1 MAIVVDVSREA
12 LSEDC
17 RGGFDSAGN
26 ATRVTRLRAC
36 CVAARALASG
46 ADAVCV
52 FATDASENGRS
63 KTGVGANRALCLA
76 TSAREAARALA
87 SFERS
92 VGLDGATDDDGR
104 SFCHEKKKR
113 AMALPKGAPLPTSLS
128 LAAMALRRMAAASP
142 PRAADAADDADDADA
157 SPRRS
162 VVVLLA
168 SDGFERGTSV
178 DENSAW
184 IDAIDA
190 SMEKLRV
197 FDADAT
203 CHVLCVAPARDE
215 ETRAAA
221 VAAMTRCAA
230 CARDEKE
237 RKEKKTSPSVCVS
250 FPAAL
255 TDAHRDTCGSSCASC
270 GASLIQTRNIVWSA
284 AGFGKTHAACGA
296 FRRRVFGDED
306 ESRATTNL
314 GERPSSSS
322 HLDASSSPPSS
333 HETTPPP
340 PSPPRLDGRLACG
353 TEHAH
358 AQEMLSALSSSSDR
372 EAEASL
378 ERRLRLESETMAV
391 AVETR
396 RVRVTRA
403 AENAN
408 ETNVTNKTNAS
419 NTTLRVERHV
429 ARFHAGDVFRTVA
442 ALTKPLASVRAGRL
456 LETRAVDAETS
467 RETLRL
473 VPESASRRAAKNA
486 RAFDERLELWLRV
499 DGALEIVHVRD
510 PQTSAETLA
519 RVGADAADA
528 RRRIAA
534 ATRELAKRRNEAFD
548 ESIDASF
555 GDVRRDLHETTTDAF
570 RGARPILTRPLPN
583 DASGRAF
590 RFVAGTGAGSRAS
603 YFWLRD
609 ARVEDGAN
617 ALASFAE
624 KVNDPPTL
632 SDVAGVPPDRL
643 NALALAA
650 PALAQMVHDGSFERA
665 SLPSGAGLG
674 LGHGAFSGFP
684 SPGASAALVARV
696 ARDVARVAAARARHE
711 ATERRQKALRGASKT
726 RGDARLSA
734 SGTRGSPARARAAL
748 IATRVFGESAA
759 LPCGL
764 EPEPARTAAPG
775 IAESRR
781 VSSPAAVTESRGG
794 AARVAKHGLIA
805 RTNAASVPMPVGRA
819 RVTAAN
825 VKALFAAEAEAES
838 DEESDEETRERESG
852 G

>member
-46 ADAVCV
+46 ADAVCA

-63 KTGVGANRALCLA
+63 KSGVGANRALCLA
-76 TSAREAARALA
+76 TRASEAARALA
-87 SFERS
+87 SFEHE
-92 VGLDGATDDDGR
+92 VGLNGATDDDGR
-104 SFCHEKKKR
+104 SSTK
-113 AMALPKGAPLPTSLS
+113 ALPKGAPLPTSLS
-128 LAAMALRRMAAASP
+128 LAAMALRRMAAAST
-142 PRAADAADDADDADA
+142 PRADDDADDADDADA

-162 VVVLLA
+162 VVVLLN

-178 DENSAW
+178 ENDDSTRS

-190 SMEKLRV
+190 AMEKLRV
-197 FDADAT
+197 LDPDAT

-215 ETRAAA
+215 ETRAATI
-221 VAAMTRCAA
+221 AAMTRCAA
-230 CARDEKE
+230 CARDA
-237 RKEKKTSPSVCVS
+237 KEKKKVS
-250 FPAAL
+250 FPAR
-255 TDAHRDTCGSSCASC
+255 DAHRDDMCGDCSCASC
-270 GASLIQTRNIVWSA
+270 GVSLTRTRNIVWSA
-284 AGFGKTHAACGA
+284 AGFGKAHAACVA
-296 FRRRVFGDED
+296 FRRRVFGDD
-306 ESRATTNL
+306 ESRATTSL
-314 GERPSSSS
+314 GGGFIR
-322 HLDASSSPPSS
+322 DDRRFASSSPPSS
-333 HETTPPP
+333 HETTPDEP

-378 ERRLRLESETMAV
+378 ERRLRLESETVAV

-408 ETNVTNKTNAS
+408 ATENANETNETNEAPDA
-419 NTTLRVERHV
+419 TLRVERHV

-456 LETRAVDAETS
+456 LETRAVGDESEISRETS

-473 VPESASRRAAKNA
+473 VPESAPRRAARNA
-486 RAFDERLELWLRV
+486 RAFDERIELWLRV
-499 DGALEIVHVRD
+499 DGALEIVHARD
-510 PQTSAETLA
+510 ETGAETLA

-534 ATRELAKRRNEAFD
+534 ATRELERRN
-548 ESIDASF
+548 DASEPFDARPF
-555 GDVRRDLHETTTDAF
+555 GD
-570 RGARPILTRPLPN
+570 ARPITPIITRPLPN
-583 DASGRAF
+583 DTSKRAF
-590 RFVAGTGAGSRAS
+590 RIIAGTGAGSRAS

-609 ARVEDGAN
+609 ARVEDGAD

-632 SDVAGVPPDRL
+632 SDVTGVPPDRL

-650 PALAQMVHDGSFERA
+650 PALAEMVHDGSFERFSQA
-665 SLPSGAGLG
+665 SLPSGASLG
-674 LGHGAFSGFP
+674 ERLGPGAFSGFP
-684 SPGASAALVARV
+684 RPGAFAARVARV
-696 ARDVARVAAARARHE
+696 ARDAARVAAARARRE
-711 ATERRQKALRGASKT
+711 AAERRQKALRDASKT
-726 RGDARLSA
+726 RLRDARLSA
-734 SGTRGSPARARAAL
+734 SGTRGSPARARAAV

-759 LPCGL
+759 LPRGL

-775 IAESRR
+775 VAEPRR

-794 AARVAKHGLIA
+794 AARVAKRGLFA
-805 RTNAASVPMPVGRA
+805 CTNAASFPMPVGRA

>member
-46 ADAVCV
+46 ADAVCA

-63 KTGVGANRALCLA
+63 KSGVGANRALCLA
-76 TSAREAARALA
+76 TRASEAARALA
-87 SFERS
+87 SFEHK

-104 SFCHEKKKR
+104 SSAK
-113 AMALPKGAPLPTSLS
+113 ALPKGAPLPTSLS

-142 PRAADAADDADDADA
+142 PRADDDADDADDADA

-162 VVVLLA
+162 VVVLLN
-168 SDGFERGTSV
+168 SDGFERRERLDSNDSTRS
-178 DENSAW
+178 

-190 SMEKLRV
+190 AMEKLRV
-197 FDADAT
+197 LDPDAT

-215 ETRAAA
+215 ETRAATI
-221 VAAMTRCAA
+221 AAMTRCAA
-230 CARDEKE
+230 CARDA
-237 RKEKKTSPSVCVS
+237 KEKKKVS
-250 FPAAL
+250 FPAR
-255 TDAHRDTCGSSCASC
+255 DAHRDVCGDCSCASC
-270 GASLIQTRNIVWSA
+270 GVSLTRTRNIVWSA
-284 AGFGKTHAACGA
+284 AGFGKAHAACVA
-296 FRRRVFGDED
+296 FRRRVFGDD
-306 ESRATTNL
+306 ESRATTSL
-314 GERPSSSS
+314 GGFIR
-322 HLDASSSPPSS
+322 DDRRFASSSPPSS
-333 HETTPPP
+333 HETTPDEP

-378 ERRLRLESETMAV
+378 ERRLRLESETVAV

-408 ETNVTNKTNAS
+408 ATENANETNEAPNA
-419 NTTLRVERHV
+419 TLRVERHV

-456 LETRAVDAETS
+456 LETRAVGDESETSRETS

-473 VPESASRRAAKNA
+473 VPESAPRRAARNA
-486 RAFDERLELWLRV
+486 RAFDERIELWLRV
-499 DGALEIVHVRD
+499 DGALEIVHARD
-510 PQTSAETLA
+510 ETGAETLA

-534 ATRELAKRRNEAFD
+534 ATRELERRNDASFQPF
-548 ESIDASF
+548 DASF
-555 GDVRRDLHETTTDAF
+555 GD
-570 RGARPILTRPLPN
+570 ARPISPITTHPLPN
-583 DASGRAF
+583 DTSRRAF
-590 RFVAGTGAGSRAS
+590 RIIAGTGAGSRAS

-609 ARVEDGAN
+609 ARVEDGAD

-632 SDVAGVPPDRL
+632 SDVTGVPPDRL

-650 PALAQMVHDGSFERA
+650 PALAEMVHDGSFGSFERFSQA
-665 SLPSGAGLG
+665 SLPSGASLG
-674 LGHGAFSGFP
+674 ERLGPGAFSGFP
-684 SPGASAALVARV
+684 RPGAFAARVARV
-696 ARDVARVAAARARHE
+696 ARDAARVAAARARRE
-711 ATERRQKALRGASKT
+711 AAERRQKALRDASKT
-726 RGDARLSA
+726 PRRHARLSA
-734 SGTRGSPARARAAL
+734 SGTLSGSPARARAAL

-759 LPCGL
+759 LPRGL

-775 IAESRR
+775 VAEPRR
-781 VSSPAAVTESRGG
+781 DSVTAAGDETRLGS
-794 AARVAKHGLIA
+794 ARVAKRGLFA
-805 RTNAASVPMPVGRA
+805 CTNAASVPMPVGRA
-819 RVTAAN
+819 RVTAAD